1 MCCGVESCQTVR
13 RRFIIVKKIISSV
26 LIICLVF
33 CFASCSKSVTNTL
46 EQPTEAPTGNLEDT
60 VTIRLPITFVD
71 SEYRDN
77 LEGYCKKYGYN
88 SAKLSD
94 DGQTVEIVMNQFS
107 NELMKTD
114 IGMQVLKKISEI
126 TDSGDYPYVKEL
138 VKVDKDH
145 FREVIISVDQKGY
158 KKAGTSAPFLIG
170 QYCLLYQAYDSTDDY
185 RCEVT
190 VVDYKT
196 NKVID
201 TLVYTDK
208 DE

>member
-1 MCCGVESCQTVR
+1 M
-13 RRFIIVKKIISSV
+13 KKIISSV
-26 LIICLVF
+26 LVICLMF
-33 CFASCSKSVTNTL
+33 CFASCGRSVPDTL
-46 EQPTEAPTGNLEDT
+46 EQPTEAPTGDLKDT
-60 VTIRLPITFVD
+60 VTVNLPISFVD

-158 KKAGTSAPFLIG
+158 KKAGTSAPFMIG

-196 NKVID
+196 SKVID